1 MAPRRRPRKKQSRP
15 SETDT
20 HEAAWQYLLAGVGV
34 GVNHLTL
41 DLKNGR
47 EIIEMVHNDKALRRR
62 LCDENPRFA
71 RLLQLSLEKGARGMI
86 AIDPEE

>member
-1 MAPRRRPRKKQSRP
+1 MATGRRPRKKQSRP
-15 SETDT
+15 STSEND
-20 HEAAWQYLLAGVGV
+20 AAWQYLLAGVGV
-34 GVNHLTL
+34 GVHHLTL

-47 EIIEMVHNDKALRRR
+47 EIIEMVHNDPALRRR